1 MFRLGSV
8 PTYLYCCL
16 LCVPVRASTL
26 FFGSTLRCVAKQA
39 SAHDAPWNVVSWAEK
54 GCSQRATKTRRGH
67 NRPFLAPCCGCI
79 PPAPSILYRRKNRL
93 SSFSILEHRPLVSF
107 SSPVTLTPKKLHRW
121 IDAPNVNA
129 KAGCSLCRRG
139 QRPESGHNLILSL
152 LSRPLTFV
160 VCGCGFQLV
169 R

>member
-1 MFRLGSV
+1 MVS
-8 PTYLYCCL
+8 
-16 LCVPVRASTL
+16 RA
-26 FFGSTLRCVAKQA
+26 G
-39 SAHDAPWNVVSWAEK
+39 K
-54 GCSQRATKTRRGH
+54 GCSQRSTQKQSEATIG
-67 NRPFLAPCCGCI
+67 PCCGCI

-139 QRPESGHNLILSL
+139 QRPESGHKFNPLAVSPSYIRCVWVRVPADAVGCASVSSISRLSL
-152 LSRPLTFV
+152 PRSLALYP
-160 VCGCGFQLV
+160 
-169 R
+169 